1 MEKVIDIDNPILA
14 ATEKYKKHRSIRKIN
29 EKSKTQNHSFF
40 KHISSKEVKRIIK
53 DIKIE
58 KSYLKKL
65 FSSRLSP
72 MANLYI
78 DKSAFPYVPTLE
90 KDNTF
95 EKTDCRPIS
104 ILLILSSL

>member
-1 MEKVIDIDNPILA
+1 MEKVIDIDHPILA

-29 EKSKTQNHSFF
+29 EKSKTQNHLFF

-58 KSYLKKL
+58 KKLFKKIDL

-72 MANLYI
+72 MVNLYI
-78 DKSAFPYVPTLE
+78 DKSAFPYVPTL
-90 KDNTF
+90 K
-95 EKTDCRPIS
+95 KI
-104 ILLILSSL
+104 ILSKKQIVDQ

>member
-1 MEKVIDIDNPILA
+1 
-14 ATEKYKKHRSIRKIN
+14 
-29 EKSKTQNHSFF
+29 
-40 KHISSKEVKRIIK
+40 
-53 DIKIE
+53 
-58 KSYLKKL
+58 
-65 FSSRLSP
+65 